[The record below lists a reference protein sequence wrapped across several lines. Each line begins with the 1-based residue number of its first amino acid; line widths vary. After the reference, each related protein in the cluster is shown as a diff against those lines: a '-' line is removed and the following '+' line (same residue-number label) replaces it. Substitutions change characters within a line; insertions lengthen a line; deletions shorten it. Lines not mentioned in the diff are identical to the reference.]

1 MRSFCCTCCG
11 DLHKLPLLKL
21 QMWWSLVRSGAP
33 RLPSECD
40 FWHAMKL
47 TIDSKVLTLLI
58 VDRFLPLKFHN
69 PIAFSLENYCSVC
82 KVIAKTFPHLAEG
95 TMALIFMAGCSYWLC
110 KAKNKAHFEVTSG
123 VDSNSFILWLC
134 WPGTAVSSD
143 DCKCF
148 QVAFGRPSDIC
159 LERPVRA
166 CYYVIMLTLKTYSAY
181 FVLGSAYTHPY
192 MLLLFVSCSS
202 LINPMYFKVL
212 RN

>member
-21 QMWWSLVRSGAP
+21 QMWWSLVRSGAS
-33 RLPSECD
+33 RLPRECD
-40 FWHAMKL
+40 LWHAMKL

-58 VDRFLPLKFHN
+58 VDRFLPLEFHN
-69 PIAFSLENYCSVC
+69 PITFSLENYCSVC
-82 KVIAKTFPHLAEG
+82 IVIAKTFRHLADG

-110 KAKNKAHFEVTSG
+110 KAKNKQSSLWSDQWDKPLSKHSREHPCWSTRVIYRVCRG
-123 VDSNSFILWLC
+123 VDSNSYILWFC

-159 LERPVRA
+159 WERPVRA
-166 CYYVIMLTLKTYSAY
+166 CYYVIMLTLKT
-181 FVLGSAYTHPY
+181 
-192 MLLLFVSCSS
+192 
-202 LINPMYFKVL
+202 
-212 RN
+212 